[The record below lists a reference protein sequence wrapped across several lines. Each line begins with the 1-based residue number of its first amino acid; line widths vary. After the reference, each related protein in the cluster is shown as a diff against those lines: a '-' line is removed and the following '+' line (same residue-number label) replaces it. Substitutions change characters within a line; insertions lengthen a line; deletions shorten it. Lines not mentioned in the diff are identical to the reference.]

1 MADWPVALAPGL
13 AGHLSRYIPVKPIR
27 NTGPEHIVLAQ
38 ETDPGRQVVIKLL
51 QYDASADS
59 EVWSRRSQLLV
70 RSGVTL
76 GRLRHPNIVELYD
89 FGVSPDGVL
98 LVMEYLEGGSLDQ
111 KLATFGM
118 LEAVD
123 LIPIARDLASGLDYI
138 HEGGLVHCDIR
149 PGRIAMDAEGKCRLL
164 GFSSAR
170 SPGATSVGGGVS
182 LPASVIYA
190 APEQLAGN
198 IVPATDQFSL
208 AAVIY
213 RALTGRRPFRATELV
228 TLIGQILADT
238 PAAPSRVRPGLPQ
251 GVDTVMARA
260 LAKNPGDRFRD
271 CSQFADAFEDAF
283 GRGSGQWLSRVDP
296 EQVGKW
302 VKRIWGR

>member
-1 MADWPVALAPGL
+1 
-13 AGHLSRYIPVKPIR
+13 
-27 NTGPEHIVLAQ
+27 
-38 ETDPGRQVVIKLL
+38 
-51 QYDASADS
+51 
-59 EVWSRRSQLLV
+59 
-70 RSGVTL
+70 
-76 GRLRHPNIVELYD
+76 
-89 FGVSPDGVL
+89 
-98 LVMEYLEGGSLDQ
+98 MEYLEGGSLDQ

-118 LEAVD
+118 LEALD
-123 LIPIARDLASGLDYI
+123 LVPIARDVARALDYI

-149 PGRIAMDAEGKCRLL
+149 PGRIAMEAEGKSRLL

-228 TLIGQILADT
+228 TLIRQILTET
-238 PAAPSRVRPGLPQ
+238 PAPPSRVRPGLPQ
-251 GVDTVMARA
+251 GVDAVLARA
-260 LAKNPGDRFRD
+260 LAKNPDDRFRD

-283 GRGSGQWLSRVDP
+283 GMGSGRWWSRVDP
-296 EQVGKW
+296 AKVGNW
-302 VKRIWGR
+302 VRRIWAG